1 MQKRNWI
8 LLVEEEKGACE
19 ELKAVILHLGYQV
32 LSCAECSRA
41 HWYLQNQKFSCVI
54 IDQKVSGANGLAVVT
69 AVKKNRNHLNNK
81 TPFILMSETLEE
93 ELVNRVAGRI
103 EGALL
108 KPFAQAQFIEK
119 VKSVVDPK

>member
-8 LLVEEEKGACE
+8 LLVEEEKGACD
-19 ELKAVILHLGYQV
+19 ELKTVILQLGYQV

-54 IDQKVSGANGLAVVT
+54 IDQQVSGANGLSVVT
-69 AVKKNRNHLNNK
+69 SVKKNVNHLNNK
-81 TPFILMSETLEE
+81 TPFILMSESLEA
-93 ELVNRVAGRI
+93 ELVNRVADRI

-108 KPFAQAQFIEK
+108 KPFAESQFIEK
-119 VKSVVDPK
+119 VKSVVQPK